1 MSNQQTRKENKME
14 RLRQIEKKQVQ
25 KETAKLGKRRRIKGE
40 KDAEGAEK
48 DHRLDPG
55 NCSTNIM
62 FEQIIRSENS
72 SQQQPLQGIEIILE
86 WKPSG
91 KEKE

>member
-14 RLRQIEKKQVQ
+14 RLRQIEKKQV
-25 KETAKLGKRRRIKGE
+25 
-40 KDAEGAEK
+40 EK

-72 SQQQPLQGIEIILE
+72 SQQQPLQGIEIISE